1 MKEEKVPKLR
11 SLVHRAI
18 PAAGVIVLAGSIAG
32 CAGPTTVIGRG
43 LQDRGQLSGQ
53 RTPAGATAT
62 AQRTQILVKFK
73 ADLVAAELSAFRASY
88 GLRNV
93 GAIPALGV
101 YVEEVADGR
110 AAADVLRELQQSP
123 LVAYAEL
130 NETISI
136 NP

>member
-1 MKEEKVPKLR
+1 M
-11 SLVHRAI
+11 
-18 PAAGVIVLAGSIAG
+18 VLLASCLAG

-43 LQDRGQLSGQ
+43 LPDRGQVSGQ
-53 RTPAGATAT
+53 RSPTGATAA

-73 ADLVAAELSAFRASY
+73 AELMATELSAFRASY

-93 GAIPALGV
+93 GTIPALGV

-110 AAADVLRELQQSP
+110 IAADVLRELQQSP

-130 NETISI
+130 NETISL